1 MKRKFFGI
9 VALAMLAHFSS
20 AQSRFITEENLF
32 TTNMESPAI
41 DSSGYI
47 YVVNYKTDGTIGK
60 VNPNGT
66 HELFVT
72 LPEGSVGNGIRIDND
87 GNLLIADFSAHK
99 VLKVNTKTKEITTL
113 THNKKMNQPN
123 DLTYSKKTGNVYTSD
138 PNWKDDSG
146 QLWLVRPSGES
157 VLLCENMGTTNGI
170 ELSPD
175 EKYLYVNES
184 RQLNLWRFNIKDD
197 GTLYGKK
204 LLHKFKGYGLDGM
217 KCDKAG
223 NIFVTRYSKGEVVVI
238 SPKGKEIKAYE
249 TIGKKVSNICLTD
262 DETKAYITLQDTR
275 ALECLD
281 LK

>member
-41 DSSGYI
+41 DSSGDI

-60 VNPNGT
+60 VSPDGT

-113 THNKKMNQPN
+113 THNNKMNQPN

-146 QLWLVRPSGES
+146 QLWLVRPNGES

-184 RQLNLWRFNIKDD
+184 RQLNLWRFNIKAD

-262 DETKAYITLQDTR
+262 DETKAYVTLQDTR